1 MTNTMFGSADELLK
15 HLITALPPS
24 RAKADDLFRNFQ
36 QSGYVARQE
45 AVGLT
50 VMPKF
55 LGANLYAVLGE
66 GSTDSPGQTQ
76 VVMLSHPSFS
86 DDEFDRWVE
95 IVQAWSAG
103 LDVRTRT
110 AFSRMIRDKAK
121 VEDGI
126 PLNVLHREMPA
137 TLLLSYRRPRD
148 FVIVID
154 PIPGKRKIY
163 ATRNIG

>member
-1 MTNTMFGSADELLK
+1 MTNTMFGSADELLR

-24 RAKADDLFRNFQ
+24 RAKAEELFRNFQ
-36 QSGYVARQE
+36 ESGYIARQE

-50 VMPKF
+50 VMPKL
-55 LGANLYAVLGE
+55 LGANFYVVIAE
-66 GSTDSPGQTQ
+66 GAADAPGQTQ

-86 DDEFDRWVE
+86 DDEFDRWVDV
-95 IVQAWSAG
+95 VQAWSAS
-103 LDVRTRT
+103 LDIRTRT

-126 PLNVLHREMPA
+126 PLNVLHKDMPA

-163 ATRNIG
+163 STRNIG

>member
-1 MTNTMFGSADELLK
+1 MTNTMFASADELLR

-24 RAKADDLFRNFQ
+24 RAKADELFRTFQ

-45 AVGLT
+45 PVGLT
-50 VMPKF
+50 VMPKL
-55 LGANLYAVLGE
+55 LGANFYVVIAE
-66 GSTDSPGQTQ
+66 GSDAPGQTQ

-95 IVQAWSAG
+95 IVQSWSAG
-103 LDVRTRT
+103 LDVRTKT
-110 AFSRMIRDKAK
+110 AFSRMIREKPK

-126 PLNVLHREMPA
+126 PLSVLHKDMPA

-163 ATRNIG
+163 STRNIG